1 MTEPPLTAALRAC
14 ANGLYPAEAACELLI
29 ATSWLDR
36 RDFRDGFINTGVSFT
51 DGTTPMAD
59 IDWAAAI
66 AAVNAGRLPCCG
78 GERRILRIAG
88 SLGEGVPVD
97 LHDALP
103 GLDDA
108 NIRLVVRA
116 VQHAAGRRPACQP

>member
-14 ANGLYPAEAACELLI
+14 ADGLYAAEAACELLI
-29 ATSWLDR
+29 ATSWLHR

-78 GERRILRIAG
+78 GERRILGIAG
-88 SLGEGVPVD
+88 SLGGGVPVD
-97 LHDALP
+97 LRDALT

-108 NIRLVVRA
+108 NLCLIAQA